1 MPCAWWSLYACTLC
15 EVEHLLHVHRA
26 CCMGYNCL
34 VATAGAC
41 FHTKQLLKVNRMVL
55 LRLVLFRL
63 QVKKV
68 ESYGS
73 GSGRT
78 SKKIVIADC
87 GQLS

>member
-1 MPCAWWSLYACTLC
+1 M
-15 EVEHLLHVHRA
+15 
-26 CCMGYNCL
+26 CL
-34 VATAGAC
+34 VPAAWATTAW
-41 FHTKQLLKVNRMVL
+41 LLRLVLVSTQSNCSKVNRMVL

>member
-1 MPCAWWSLYACTLC
+1 MP
-15 EVEHLLHVHRA
+15 E
-26 CCMGYNCL
+26 
-34 VATAGAC
+34 
-41 FHTKQLLKVNRMVL
+41 QLLCSILKASCLPCGVLPARLQHVLSGWLMWLHRNWVTATVL
-55 LRLVLFRL
+55 LRSLLVLLVL

-68 ESYGS
+68 EGYGS